1 MLDALGRAQSVLV
14 LGATSDI
21 GSAVVARL
29 ATGGRLR
36 RVVLAGRPGAAREAA
51 VAAHRAAIGREASVE
66 AVDLD
71 VTDVTTHADVITAVF
86 AAGDVDVVVLA
97 AGVLPSAPT
106 LADPV
111 EAAGVVTTNFA
122 GPVAALTVVAE
133 CCRRQGHGT
142 IVVLSSVAGER
153 PRRSNYLYGSTKA
166 GLDAFATGLGED
178 LRDSGVVVL
187 VVRPGFVRTSM
198 TAHLPEAPLA
208 VDADDVAA
216 AVTTHL
222 RGPSRTLWVP
232 AAMRPVMSVLR
243 HLPVAVFRRLPL

>member
-1 MLDALGRAQSVLV
+1 VLDALGNAQSVLV

-21 GSAVVARL
+21 GSAVVTRL
-29 ATGGRLR
+29 AAGGRLR
-36 RVVLAGRPGAAREAA
+36 RVVLAGRPGAARDSA
-51 VAAHRAAIGREASVE
+51 VATHRSSLGAEVAVE

-71 VTDVTTHADVITAVF
+71 ITEVTTHEDTIGGVF
-86 AAGDVDVVVLA
+86 SAGDVDVVVVA

-106 LADPV
+106 LEDPV
-111 EAAGVVTTNFA
+111 EAARVVTTNFA
-122 GPVAALTVVAE
+122 GPVAALTVAAE

-198 TAHLPEAPLA
+198 TSHLPEAPLA
-208 VDADDVAA
+208 VDADAVAE
-216 AVTTHL
+216 AVTAHL

-232 AAMRPVMSVLR
+232 ATMRPVMSVLR
-243 HLPVAVFRRLPL
+243 HLPAAVFRRLPL